1 MNLIGSILANVLAS
15 IPITSDDG
23 EMSKK
28 ILIHSK
34 NISTKFNTNTLKKL
48 RKQLGIHVYL

>member
-28 ILIHSK
+28 NLD
-34 NISTKFNTNTLKKL
+34 T
-48 RKQLGIHVYL
+48 Q